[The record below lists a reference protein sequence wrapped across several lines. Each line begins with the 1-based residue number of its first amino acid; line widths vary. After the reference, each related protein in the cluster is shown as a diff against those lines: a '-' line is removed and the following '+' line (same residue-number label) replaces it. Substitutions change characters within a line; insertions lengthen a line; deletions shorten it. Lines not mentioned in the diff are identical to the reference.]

1 MFLNFEFFRSFWN
14 HFEFNFVSILVPYF
28 SAKIVTLAD
37 CDPTFVKHWKSV
49 IFRRENCY
57 LISLWFNVCYYTLK
71 ISEFKRIR
79 MLMLHFG
86 GFFVEWKREV
96 KRCSRFPGVHGRI
109 LDMSFGYPKSL
120 MLLHQQQQQSTTAW
134 AVEVLIFK
142 GRHLRS
148 TLMQLC
154 KITESYQIPCD
165 DTRHRH
171 FHLKNYS

>member
-1 MFLNFEFFRSFWN
+1 MTQRLSHIENQWFLG
-14 HFEFNFVSILVPYF
+14 
-28 SAKIVTLAD
+28 AKIVTLTLTMIQ
-37 CDPTFVKHWKSV
+37 C
-49 IFRRENCY
+49 C
-57 LISLWFNVCYYTLK
+57 CYTLK

-79 MLMLHFG
+79 MMLHFG
-86 GFFVEWKREV
+86 GFFCWMEKRGE

-120 MLLHQQQQQSTTAW
+120 MLLHQQQQQSTTALL
-134 AVEVLIFK
+134 EVLIFK